1 MLYQAAGT
9 SGINIRSRWPEQLMP
24 LLSPEPSV
32 FRDNSLVQL
41 IVPEGLHH
49 RPFAYRKSALC
60 DPIVRFSKAT
70 VPTAGSKAKFKHQ
83 TKKGGA

>member
-1 MLYQAAGT
+1 M
-9 SGINIRSRWPEQLMP
+9 
-24 LLSPEPSV
+24 
-32 FRDNSLVQL
+32 QL